1 MNMLSA
7 IIISYLIGSIPF
19 GYLVARI
26 WKGVDIRQLGSGNIG
41 ATNVWRNLGPS
52 AGILALTGDTC
63 KGAVAVILAKQ
74 LGYNHNV
81 NTTVLLASLAV
92 LAGHSYPIYLKFK
105 GGKMV
110 ATGLGVLLATTP
122 KVALVGLTIW
132 LVFVAISRYVSLG
145 SIAAAVSVPITM
157 LVLREPWQVLVFGFT
172 ASGLAIYKHS
182 SNIKRLLNGTENK
195 IGKNKK

>member
-1 MNMLSA
+1 MRMLLA

-26 WKGVDIRQLGSGNIG
+26 WKDVDIRKLGSGNIG
-41 ATNVWRNLGPS
+41 TTNVWRNLGPV

-63 KGAVAVILAKQ
+63 KGALAVILARQ
-74 LGYNHNV
+74 LGND
-81 NTTVLLASLAV
+81 TTVLLASVAV
-92 LAGHSYPIYLKFK
+92 LAGHSYPVYLKFK

-122 KVALVGLTIW
+122 IVALVGIVIW
-132 LVFVAISRYVSLG
+132 LMFVGVSRYVSLG
-145 SIAAAVSVPITM
+145 SIAAALSVPITM
-157 LVLREPWQVLVFGFT
+157 LALKEPWQVIVFGVI

-195 IGKNKK
+195 IWKNKK

>member
-1 MNMLSA
+1 MSMLLA

-41 ATNVWRNLGPS
+41 ATNVWRNLGPV

-63 KGAVAVILAKQ
+63 KGVLAVILARK
-74 LGYNHNV
+74 LGND
-81 NTTVLLASLAV
+81 TTVLLASLAV
-92 LAGHSYPIYLKFK
+92 LGGHSYPVFLKFK

-122 KVALVGLTIW
+122 KVALVGLVIW
-132 LVFVAISRYVSLG
+132 LVFVGVSRYVSLG
-145 SIAAAVSVPITM
+145 SIAAAVSVPVTM
-157 LVLREPWQVLVFGFT
+157 LVLKEPWQVIVFGII

-195 IGKNKK
+195 ISKNKK